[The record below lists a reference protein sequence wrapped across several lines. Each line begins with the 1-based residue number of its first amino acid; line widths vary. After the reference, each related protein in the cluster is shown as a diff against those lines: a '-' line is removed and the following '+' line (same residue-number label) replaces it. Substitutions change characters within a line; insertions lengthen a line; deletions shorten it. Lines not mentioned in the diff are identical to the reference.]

1 MSLFKRWM
9 SIAIG
14 AVVMFVVAGPARAA
28 DRKAELQQA
37 FEQRF
42 PQLREY
48 KSAGKVGE
56 TTQGLVEAV
65 KSEYLSDAKLKK
77 LIDDENR
84 DRKELYAQ
92 IAKETNATPEFV
104 AEQNARRNY
113 QRAKP
118 GEYLRTADGRWEQKK

>member
-1 MSLFKRWM
+1 MKPLQQLLATVVFLG
-9 SIAIG
+9 IA
-14 AVVMFVVAGPARAA
+14 VTARAA
-28 DRKAELQQA
+28 DRKSELQQA

-56 TTQGLVEAV
+56 TTQGFVEPV
-65 KSEYLSDAKLKK
+65 KSEYLSDAALKK
-77 LIDDENR
+77 LVDDENR
-84 DRKELYAQ
+84 DRRELYAI
-92 IAKETNATPEFV
+92 IAKDTNATPEFV

-118 GEYLRTADGRWEQKK
+118 GDFLKTADGRWEQKK